1 MECWWGGGGG
11 VGGGGGGGWVVFRE
25 ILGGGVPPGFQILTL
40 FQIKKIH
47 FPHPFGF
54 AYHSFFLYSFGIE
67 TTVTFIQ
74 SRSSFEN
81 HT

>member
-1 MECWWGGGGG
+1 MGFTRGGGG
-11 VGGGGGGGWVVFRE
+11 VVFRE

-40 FQIKKIH
+40 FQTKKIH

-81 HT
+81 HA